1 MPIFRQILRSKIHGG
16 RITERELDYNGSVGI
31 DKALLR
37 EADMVNGEKVHV
49 LNFNNGMRF
58 ETYVIE
64 KEEGSK
70 KIALYGPA
78 ARCGEVGDRLCIISY
93 ASVTD
98 EDIEKVHAKT
108 IFIDKHNKITNLV

>member
-1 MPIFRQILRSKIHGG
+1 
-16 RITERELDYNGSVGI
+16 
-31 DKALLR
+31 
-37 EADMVNGEKVHV
+37 MVNGEKVHV